1 MMSGGRWLGAGTLTT
16 NEMTV
21 RRMWLAGQEF
31 DNLQF
36 LNSPSTSIEGQD
48 PIDLVRAW
56 AGPIGSDVILRHAH
70 VRMLP
75 SGLATALLPSGC

>member
-1 MMSGGRWLGAGTLTT
+1 MPGGRWLGAGTLTT

-48 PIDLVRAW
+48 PLDLVRAW
-56 AGPIGSDVILRHAH
+56 AGSTGSDVVLRHAH
-70 VRMLP
+70 ACMWHCGQAV
-75 SGLATALLPSGC
+75 AVLPSGC